1 MRPAAIQAIFEQT
14 GGRFVAP
21 SAVLAEKLAKVK
33 CLVFDWD
40 GVFHPGT
47 KQPGGAST
55 FSEVDSMGINLLRF
69 ALFLKNG
76 TAPKTL
82 IITGEDNPTARYYA
96 EREHFDAVYFKARR
110 KDIAFDHWL
119 ADQAIAP
126 EETLFV
132 FDDVLDVGL
141 ARKVGVRMGI
151 PHRSAPLFARF
162 LVHEG
167 CVDYLSGSPSG
178 QALREIS
185 ELCIALIGD
194 FNATLEHRIAFSET
208 YARYWEERNAGGTT
222 VHISRD
228 EGLTFERLTD

>member
-1 MRPAAIQAIFEQT
+1 MRPAAIQTVFEQM

-21 SAVLAEKLAKVK
+21 SAVLAEKLARVK

-47 KQPGGAST
+47 KQPGGASS

-69 ALFLKNG
+69 AMYLKHG
-76 TAPKTL
+76 TAPHTL

-110 KDIAFDHWL
+110 KDIAFEHWS
-119 ADQAIAP
+119 AHSGIAP

-141 ARKVGVRMGI
+141 ARKVGVRLGI

-162 LVHEG
+162 LVQEN
-167 CVDYLSGSPSG
+167 CVDYMSGSPSG
-178 QALREIS
+178 QALRELS
-185 ELCIALIGD
+185 ELCISLLGD
-194 FNATLEHRIAFSET
+194 FNQTIEHRIAFSEP
-208 YARYWEERNAGGTT
+208 YAQYWEQRNAGLTS

-228 EGLTFERLTD
+228 EGLTFEALND